1 MVEFKKANFN
11 GFNYIFEK
19 HLKPHEEVI
28 IKMPAVSANKR
39 GVNDIGW
46 QSDGDVTIYGTLSN
60 NPEKTTLW
68 QKILEGDEINKTAY
82 ALKVVNNGQKE
93 CDIIIR
99 AILN

>member
-11 GFNYIFEK
+11 GFNFIFER

-28 IKMPAVSANKR
+28 IKMPPVSANKR
-39 GVNDIGW
+39 GINDIGW
-46 QSDGDVTIYGTLSN
+46 QSDGEVTLYGTLSN
-60 NPEKTTLW
+60 NPEKTKLW
-68 QKILEGDEINKTAY
+68 QQIIDRDEVNKTIY
-82 ALKVVNNGQKE
+82 ALKVVNGQTE

>member
-11 GFNYIFEK
+11 GFNFVFEK
-19 HLKPHEEVI
+19 HLKPKDEVI
-28 IKMPAVSANKR
+28 IKVPPVSANKR
-39 GVNDIGW
+39 GINDIGW

-68 QKILEGDEINKTAY
+68 QRILDGDEINKTAY
-82 ALKVVNNGQKE
+82 ALKVVNDGQTE